1 MNISN
6 AEKVKA
12 NKKVE
17 NKNLKNKNKKN
28 KNARGEADVR
38 KAAKKESILINKR
51 RQIKITKVSFEG
63 KDIFK
68 SMSNP
73 FKIKRSLTSNETHIT
88 AFIIIHVRYYFSEES
103 TIDFFDKFSNYYDLF
118 YKNRKTIDYH
128 LWSGTSKDTF
138 HNYKISKLRKFIHT
152 NMCEYADQFP
162 LLTTCIGDLTKSSNE
177 LYDSALRFLFRHIS
191 TSLKVNVNIIIHHPA
206 LKLLIND
213 VFNPML
219 NNIPL
224 IIEDPNTYTDGEL
237 LRDSTSL
244 NSISTEAEADN
255 NPICDTPIIKT
266 KLPDFPKINGVF
278 YNNSN
283 GYKTLDEIRNEK
295 HNLEWKPYTGK
306 PIKWANSTRTD
317 SFLGMNPRF
326 LKFHLV
332 KDSLSNFKQILSD
345 GKRNIQHVADFPK
358 ELYKHAKEDF
368 TENKSDYVKWYEE
381 FKDNLLK
388 ILCLHNVRDSLSYI
402 DYICSSIYYVYQAIR
417 FRNRVELTATLIMLL
432 RNSFP
437 NCSKIINN
445 YIIQY
450 VETFTKSI
458 NNKVKAESFPDIDET
473 FSPKKIFE
481 MIISSQ
487 VVRSTR
493 TFIINMVGLKF
504 FSADMSERFLI
515 AIGDSTIKE
524 KKVSMLDF
532 TSNMIEVVESF
543 TRFGFKFY
551 QTGSVVAA
559 LLNKDILSQFID
571 DTTDISLA
579 FKTVYIGDDMN
590 FRDTIA
596 QDRMSAKDF
605 LESINIFITK
615 GNKYL
620 DSMKTNPLFKTRLN
634 ELKMMK
640 RSIMVEIAS
649 KRRMAPM
656 GIILHGDPGIGKSS
670 IQTNIYKSFCFS
682 TDRKYSSDLVFHRAP
697 KAKYWT
703 GYDPVIHPIIH
714 IPELGSISANLALQ
728 GDESINEMLCV
739 CDNAPYCPDQAAIED
754 KGAKYAIPELV
765 CIDTNNPEMNLKI
778 LMAAPA
784 AIRRRF
790 IYIEATVKPE
800 YAIHCGVGIDP
811 KKVLDAKDKMNIWD
825 FRIYRQVPQAGDAN
839 MLSTKVPFTHDGEG
853 DKSIFDMY
861 GLCQFLHE
869 AHKEHVANQKMCYD
883 ANDIDISKY
892 MKPTD
897 CSVDDLLKMEFKDI
911 QMHTTPVT
919 AEAETIQIG
928 SQIHPNIVKRKLHAE
943 KFAASVN
950 RSKILEKNKLKLSNK
965 EVNISSIYFHSL
977 STKIK
982 TFICILYSIVCLYI
996 GSYSLSI
1003 FILMCFIQLCF
1014 LTIFYQYLQWVTLNE
1029 DYVLTRRQLSLLTDS
1044 IILYRNITCSNF
1056 ITSTCNIFTNVSL
1069 LSYLYVKTFFF
1080 KDERYNAVKW
1090 KVLSSKI
1097 TSSVP
1102 PLLLIVIISAASAKM
1117 MLLSY
1122 KVAKSVLSE
1131 SISQSGNYNAENI
1144 YRTVCDNEKQSCC
1157 IFPLPS
1163 KKRAT
1168 DMDYDKVEN
1177 ITPFIVGNERNHNK
1191 IEELYATIES
1201 NVRYAKIRFTNDS
1214 STTTKVLGVCNDYAL
1229 VNIHCIKSE
1238 IYSVHLSTSRDSAS
1252 GIVKANLKQQDFKK
1266 VGEDIFLVR
1275 IIGTFFKD
1283 ITFAI
1288 ADIPDTFVG
1297 LNGMFMNNKIPV
1309 RQVRE
1314 EIVPINAENMVVLYP
1329 YKYIFPEHA
1338 AGDCG
1343 SPLLVTYGYKTFLV
1357 GVHCA
1362 GTNEYGYAC
1371 KINKRQFD
1379 AALKDYQST
1388 NILIDITSEGSFR
1401 LKDEGTITSVSPR
1414 SPLVYEDIPSLLVYG
1429 NISNCSPVSP
1439 KSTLTKSILFNHVEE
1454 LINVSPSV
1462 DGHPKY
1468 LAPKMRSFRR
1478 DGVFYSPEN
1487 NFVKKVGVIT
1497 SALDNSIMENVIIST
1512 TCNLLYKLK
1521 KEGVTSLN
1529 PVPLDIAQNGF
1540 PENFYYR
1547 SMKNSTSG
1555 GFMFTGKK
1563 SKYIDF
1569 TPKDFKKD
1577 AVTPKPEVLIQ
1588 VQEIIDS
1595 YLQDKTS
1602 HSIVG
1607 AQLKD
1612 EPRSWDK
1619 VIKGNT
1625 RMFAMSSYDMTLV
1638 NRMYL
1643 LPFYSM
1649 MCEHRDVFS
1658 TKIGINM
1665 HSDEVDKMY
1674 NTLKSFSS
1682 NIMEGDYG
1690 GYDTSMPIGIGFMSN
1705 SIVYTVLKK
1714 LGYNTHA
1721 LQIVKGILTENL
1733 FPTVVLNGTVFT
1745 PPGFQPSGKYAT
1757 AEDNSLRGVILLRYA
1772 FTVMCTPLGYN
1783 NALNLTTK
1791 FNVRDFDDLLLPITY
1806 GDDMLCGVKDELAPY
1821 FNNITYEKFVRE
1833 VYYMTFTTSDKKEQ
1847 TEKFVNIEDISFLK
1861 RTFRYHSLM
1870 KRIVAPLDK
1879 DSIMK
1884 SLCYYLPSKEITPE
1898 EQIIQTSISALT
1910 ELFFHCEDQVT
1921 YDTYRRKIIDKLV
1934 DLTRFSVSD
1943 LEPLF
1948 KTWDS
1953 LLDKYSL

>member
-1 MNISN
+1 
-6 AEKVKA
+6 
-12 NKKVE
+12 
-17 NKNLKNKNKKN
+17 
-28 KNARGEADVR
+28 
-38 KAAKKESILINKR
+38 
-51 RQIKITKVSFEG
+51 
-63 KDIFK
+63 
-68 SMSNP
+68 
-73 FKIKRSLTSNETHIT
+73 
-88 AFIIIHVRYYFSEES
+88 
-103 TIDFFDKFSNYYDLF
+103 
-118 YKNRKTIDYH
+118 
-128 LWSGTSKDTF
+128 
-138 HNYKISKLRKFIHT
+138 
-152 NMCEYADQFP
+152 
-162 LLTTCIGDLTKSSNE
+162 
-177 LYDSALRFLFRHIS
+177 
-191 TSLKVNVNIIIHHPA
+191 
-206 LKLLIND
+206 
-213 VFNPML
+213 
-219 NNIPL
+219 
-224 IIEDPNTYTDGEL
+224 
-237 LRDSTSL
+237 
-244 NSISTEAEADN
+244 
-255 NPICDTPIIKT
+255 
-266 KLPDFPKINGVF
+266 
-278 YNNSN
+278 
-283 GYKTLDEIRNEK
+283 
-295 HNLEWKPYTGK
+295 
-306 PIKWANSTRTD
+306 
-317 SFLGMNPRF
+317 
-326 LKFHLV
+326 
-332 KDSLSNFKQILSD
+332 
-345 GKRNIQHVADFPK
+345 
-358 ELYKHAKEDF
+358 
-368 TENKSDYVKWYEE
+368 
-381 FKDNLLK
+381 
-388 ILCLHNVRDSLSYI
+388 
-402 DYICSSIYYVYQAIR
+402 
-417 FRNRVELTATLIMLL
+417 MLL

-450 VETFTKSI
+450 VEIFTKSV
-458 NNKVKAESFPDIDET
+458 NSKVKAESFPDIDET

-481 MIISSQ
+481 MVISSQ

-504 FSADMSERFLI
+504 FSAEMSERFLT
-515 AIGDSTIKE
+515 AIDDSTIKTK

-532 TSNMIEVVESF
+532 TSNMIEVVEAF

-605 LESINIFITK
+605 LESINAFITK

-620 DSMKTNPLFKTRLN
+620 ESMKTNPLFKTRLN

-703 GYDPVIHPIIH
+703 GYDPIIHPIIH

-800 YAIHCGVGIDP
+800 YAIHGGVGIDP
-811 KKVLDAKDKMNIWD
+811 KKVSDAKDKMNIWD

-839 MLSTKVPFTHDGEG
+839 MVSTKVPFTHDGDG

-892 MKPTD
+892 MKPTECTVED
-897 CSVDDLLKMEFKDI
+897 ILKMKFDDLHHHM
-911 QMHTTPVT
+911 TPVT
-919 AEAETIQIG
+919 AESDSIQIG
-928 SQIHPNIVKRKLHAE
+928 PQIHPNITKRKLAKE
-943 KFAASVN
+943 KFEASVN
-950 RSKILEKNKLKLSNK
+950 RTNIIEKKNKLKLSNTT
-965 EVNISSIYFHSL
+965 VNISSIYFHSL

-982 TFICILYSIVCLYI
+982 TFICILYTIVCLYI
-996 GSYSLSI
+996 SSHSIPI
-1003 FILMCFIQLCF
+1003 FILMCFIQLCL

-1029 DYVLTRRQLSLLTDS
+1029 DYVLTRRQLSLITDS

-1056 ITSTCNIFTNVSL
+1056 VTSTCNIFTNVSL
-1069 LSYLYVKTFFF
+1069 LSYLYVKTFFI

-1090 KVLSSKI
+1090 KVLSNKI
-1097 TSSVP
+1097 ASSVP

-1117 MLLSY
+1117 LLLSY

-1131 SISQSGNYNAENI
+1131 GISQKGNYNAENI

-1163 KKRAT
+1163 KKRNT
-1168 DMDYDKVEN
+1168 DMDYDEVEN
-1177 ITPFIVGNERNHNK
+1177 ITPIIVGNERNYNK
-1191 IEELYATIES
+1191 IEELHATIQS
-1201 NVRYAKIRFTNDS
+1201 NVRYARIRFTNDS
-1214 STTTKVLGVCNDYAL
+1214 STTTKILGICNDYAL

-1238 IYSVHLSTSRDSAS
+1238 IYSVHLSTSKDIAS

-1288 ADIPDTFVG
+1288 ADIKDTFVN
-1297 LNGMFMNNKIPV
+1297 LDGMFMNKKIIV
-1309 RQVRE
+1309 KQVRE
-1314 EIVPINAENMVVLYP
+1314 EILPVNAKEMSVTYP
-1329 YKYIFPEHA
+1329 FKYIFPEHA

-1343 SPLLVTYGYKTFLV
+1343 SPLLATYGYKTFLV
-1357 GVHCA
+1357 GIHCA

-1371 KINKRQFD
+1371 KINKTQFD
-1379 AALKDYQST
+1379 NALKEYQST

-1401 LKDEGTITSVSPR
+1401 LKDEGTIVNVSPR

-1429 NISNCSPVSP
+1429 NISNYSPISP
-1439 KSTLTKSILFNHVEE
+1439 KSTLTKSILFNHVDE
-1454 LINVSPSV
+1454 LINVSPLL

-1512 TCNLLYKLK
+1512 TCNLLYKLR

-1595 YLQDKTS
+1595 YLKDETS

-1649 MCEHRDVFS
+1649 MCEHRDIFS

-1674 NTLKSFSS
+1674 NTLKNFSS

-1705 SIVYTVLKK
+1705 SVVYTVLKK
-1714 LGYNTHA
+1714 LGYNDHS

-1772 FTVMCTPLGYN
+1772 FTVMCTPLGYE

-1847 TEKFVNIEDISFLK
+1847 TEKFVKIEDISFLK

-1870 KRIVAPLDK
+1870 KRIIAPLDK

-1884 SLCYYLPSKEITPE
+1884 SLCYYLPSKEISPE
-1898 EQIIQTSISALT
+1898 DQIVQTCVSALN
-1910 ELFFHCEDQVT
+1910 ELFFHCDEQGT
-1921 YDTYRRKIIDKLV
+1921 YDTYRCKIITKLT
-1934 DLTRFSVSD
+1934 DLTRFSISD

-1948 KTWDS
+1948 KTWDT
-1953 LLDKYSL
+1953 LLDKYSQN